1 MMYRKKVVDTEKNE
15 SDSDSS
21 GSDSDS
27 DEKDKENS
35 KVRIILAGK
44 FRLRAVVKLF
54 PGMV

>member
-44 FRLRAVVKLF
+44 FRLRAVVKFF
-54 PGMV
+54 PGL